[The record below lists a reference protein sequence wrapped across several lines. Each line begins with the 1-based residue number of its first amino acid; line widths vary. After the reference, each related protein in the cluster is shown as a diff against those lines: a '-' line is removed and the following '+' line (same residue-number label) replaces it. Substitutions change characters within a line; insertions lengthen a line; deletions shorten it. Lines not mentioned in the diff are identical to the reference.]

1 MEATSTSLR
10 ISLVQTSLH
19 WESPAANC
27 AQLEEEL
34 NGLIGQTDL
43 VILPEMFS
51 TGFSINTNAA
61 EIMQGASMKWM
72 LLMAQRLNALL
83 IGSLKIKEG
92 NQYFNRCIA
101 AFPDGTFDYYD
112 KKHLF
117 RMAKEEAVYTPG
129 TQQKI
134 LIYKG
139 FKIALFVCYDL
150 RFPVWIRNQG
160 NAYDLAVFVA
170 NWPAA
175 RAAAWRTLLRARAIE
190 NLCYVAGVNI
200 VGTDGNEIAYQGDSA
215 LVNFKGEAILDL
227 PDSKTIQTASIHHQD
242 LLNFRESFPAYL
254 DADGFTFE

>member
-1 MEATSTSLR
+1 MEATSLR
-10 ISLVQTSLH
+10 ISLVQTKLH
-19 WESPAANC
+19 WEEPAANC
-27 AQLEEEL
+27 AQLEEDL
-34 NGLIGQTDL
+34 NPLIGKTDL

-72 LLMAQRLNALL
+72 LLMAKRLNALL

-92 NQYFNRCIA
+92 NHYFNRCIA
-101 AFPDGTFDYYD
+101 AFPDGKFDIYD

-117 RMAKEEAVYTPG
+117 RMAEEGGVYTTG
-129 TQQKI
+129 KEQKI
-134 LIYKG
+134 IG
-139 FKIALFVCYDL
+139 FRGFNIALFVCYDL
-150 RFPVWIRNQG
+150 RFPVWIRNVD

-200 VGTDGNEIAYQGDSA
+200 VGTDGNGIAYQGDSA
-215 LVNFKGEAILDL
+215 LVNFKGESILDL
-227 PDSKTIQTASIHHQD
+227 QDGKSIQTASIHHQE
-242 LLNFRESFPAYL
+242 LSNFRKIFPAHL
-254 DADGFTFE
+254 DADSFDLI